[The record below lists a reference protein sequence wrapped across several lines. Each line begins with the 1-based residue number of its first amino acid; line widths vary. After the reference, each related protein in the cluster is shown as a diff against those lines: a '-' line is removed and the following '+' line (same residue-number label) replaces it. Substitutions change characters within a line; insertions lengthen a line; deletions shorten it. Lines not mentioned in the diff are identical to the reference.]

1 MIDKVYVI
9 NLDCR
14 KDKWLAQRCAF
25 LLMEVPLNRVE
36 RFPAIDGGKYSDLK
50 AISEAM
56 QADGFSCYT
65 YPPLW
70 DPWEGGCP
78 RLACHWSHLK
88 VLRKVAENDE
98 TALILEDDVLLSVTF
113 RELENKLKQLQDLVQ
128 TPLDILFLESW
139 FPSPADES
147 GHSKIPCHEYSK
159 LQESRMHQT
168 NVDGVYKDF
177 FGAGDRARVVTTRGA
192 ERLLE
197 LHNAYPWGIG
207 EMLPWNIGLHQ
218 TELHT
223 KTEGDFEL
231 RQELWRACER
241 LSPFGFY
248 AMKPEGIKHA
258 RELFDK
264 QSDVWDDKNKR
275 P

>member
-1 MIDKVYVI
+1 MINKVYII

-25 LLMEVPLNRVE
+25 LLMEVPPDRVE

-65 YPPLW
+65 YPPPRSW
-70 DPWEGGCP
+70 DWGKPP

-88 VLRKVAENDE
+88 VLRKVVENDE
-98 TALILEDDVLLSVTF
+98 TALILEDDVLLSVNF
-113 RELENKLKQLQDLVQ
+113 RELESKLRQLQDFIKI
-128 TPLDILFLESW
+128 PLDILFLEWW
-139 FPSPADES
+139 FPSPAS
-147 GHSKIPCHEYSK
+147 YPGHREISCHEYSEH
-159 LQESRMHQT
+159 QESKMCRT
-168 NVDGVYKDF
+168 NVDGIYEGF
-177 FGAGDRARVVTTRGA
+177 LGAGDRARIITARGA
-192 ERLLE
+192 ERLLK
-197 LHNAYPWGIG
+197 LHAAYPWGIG
-207 EMLPWNIGLHQ
+207 EMLPWDIGLYQ
-218 TELHT
+218 SGLHEQRT
-223 KTEGDFEL
+223 DNFTCRE
-231 RQELWRACER
+231 ELWTVCSQ

-248 AMKPEGIKHA
+248 AMKSEGITHA

-264 QSDVWDDKNKR
+264 QSDVWEDKNQR

>member
-25 LLMEVPLNRVE
+25 LLMEVPPDRVE

-65 YPPLW
+65 YPPNHDW
-70 DPWEGGCP
+70 GEPP

-88 VLRKVAENDE
+88 VLRKVVENDE
-98 TALILEDDVLLSVTF
+98 TALILEDDVLLSVNF
-113 RELENKLKQLQDLVQ
+113 RELENKLRQLQDFVQ
-128 TPLDILFLESW
+128 IPVDISIW
-139 FPSPADES
+139 NGGFPRQPNPDFYD
-147 GHSKIPCHEYSK
+147 IPCHEYSER
-159 LQESRMHQT
+159 QESRMRT
-168 NVDGVYKDF
+168 TSVDGIYADF
-177 FGAGDRARVVTTRGA
+177 LGAGDRARIITARGA

-207 EMLPWNIGLHQ
+207 EMLPWNVGLHQ
-218 TELHT
+218 LGLHT
-223 KTEGDFEL
+223 QTQRDFAF
-231 RQELWRACER
+231 RKQLWAACDR

-248 AMKPEGIKHA
+248 AMKPKGIKHA
-258 RELFDK
+258 KHLFDK
-264 QSDVWDDKNKR
+264 KSDVHEYKNQR